1 MKVAVS
7 VPDDIFQAAEQF
19 AAERNLPRSQV
30 YAQALQEYL
39 AQHSSDAI
47 SERLDEVYASESS
60 AVDEGLRLAQAAV
73 LEDEAW

>member
-7 VPDDIFQAAEQF
+7 VPDDIFRAAEQF

-30 YAQALQEYL
+30 YARALQEYL
-39 AQHSSDAI
+39 AQYRSDTI
-47 SERLDEVYASESS
+47 IGQLDDVYASEPS
-60 AVDEGLRLAQAAV
+60 AVDERLLRAQAAV